1 MLLWFSKFSFFLLE
15 HVTLLKLYRKKNAQ
29 VNKCSGFQ
37 DCIISVV
44 FMSAKRLLSLII
56 VCAYANGK
64 ALPGGDLNL
73 FFKITPLIL
82 LLVEKSSG
90 S

>member
-1 MLLWFSKFSFFLLE
+1 
-15 HVTLLKLYRKKNAQ
+15 
-29 VNKCSGFQ
+29 
-37 DCIISVV
+37 
-44 FMSAKRLLSLII
+44 MSAKRLLSLII